1 MNRELYDLW
10 AFWGPREEDAAQ
22 CAVRLAATLTGWAAA
37 HPVFARWNR
46 KGDTRAQAN
55 KPFCAMPPRVDELTK
70 IVKRGLT
77 HKDEPREPWPELG
90 YVVWAWNGIDGPRSA
105 AFHLDAGSYA
115 PTPIFPNSLRLHLP
129 SGLPATADIMNS
141 AVLRKM
147 LLSAVSAWEPAWGS
161 IASYSYE
168 QRTFVPKPHFPRFR
182 SGWMTY
188 LSAPYAARITPP
200 APAITERTTDGGL
213 LLLATQEAFTI
224 ENPEH
229 VAAADAIQAAL
240 EPLQPDEDRWLAEHP
255 MTG

>member
-1 MNRELYDLW
+1 MNKELYDLW

-22 CAVRLAATLTGWAAA
+22 LAPRLAATLTGWAAA
-37 HPVFARWNR
+37 HPVFTRWNR
-46 KGDTRAQAN
+46 TGNTRAQAN
-55 KPFCAMPPRVDELTK
+55 TPFCAMPPRLDELTK

-90 YVVWAWNGIDGPRSA
+90 YFVWAWNGIDGPRSA
-105 AFHLDAGSYA
+105 GFHLDAGSYI
-115 PTPIFPNSLRLHLP
+115 TTRNFPNSLELNLP
-129 SGLPATADIMNS
+129 PGLPETADIVNS
-141 AVLRKM
+141 VVLRKV

-168 QRTFVPKPHFPRFR
+168 ERTFVPKPRYPLFR

-200 APAITERTTDGGL
+200 AMAITERTPDGGL
-213 LLLATQEAFTI
+213 LLLATEEAFTS
-224 ENPEH
+224 ENPQH

-240 EPLQPDEDRWLAEHP
+240 EPLQPDEDRWKAAQR
-255 MTG
+255 